1 MLDIALYVFCFLLSA
16 GLAYYLTPIMRNAAI
31 RWGVVDKP
39 DGRLKI
45 QREPVPYLG
54 GLAIFLSCLISLSLV
69 YTFQPQLVGLLLGA
83 TLILVVGL
91 VDDFGVLTPVQKFM
105 GQGLAVLVAVKSG
118 IVIQIEYLPF
128 WVNYPLT
135 FFWMLGVINA
145 VNLTDISDGLAGS
158 VSFAASL
165 SLFCVAA
172 INGHAVVAI
181 VALTLAGS
189 LLGFLMF
196 NWQPARIYMGDA
208 GSLFLGFILGALAMM
223 CDYSDYNPLAYVA
236 PIFILAVPIFDTT
249 FVTFVRLRKGLPP
262 FLGSPDHFP
271 LRLKRRGLS
280 AAKVALI
287 LGGVTL
293 ALGGLSIWLMF
304 QTPLVSMIVLGAF
317 LLLCVILGLVFYFME
332 PAK

>member
-1 MLDIALYVFCFLLSA
+1 MLDIAMYVFCFMLST
-16 GLAYYLTPIMRNAAI
+16 GLAAYLTPILRRAAI
-31 RWGVVDKP
+31 HWGVVDKP
-39 DGRLKI
+39 DGRLKT

-54 GLAIFLSCLISLSLV
+54 GLAIFLACLISLSLV

-83 TLILVVGL
+83 TLILLVGL
-91 VDDFGVLTPVQKFM
+91 VDDFGVLTPLQKFM
-105 GQGLAVLVAVKSG
+105 GQCLAVLVAVKSG
-118 IVIQIEYLPF
+118 IVIQIEYFPF

-158 VSFAASL
+158 VALAASL
-165 SLFCVAA
+165 SLFAVAV

-189 LLGFLMF
+189 LLGFLYY

-208 GSLFLGFILGALAMM
+208 GSLFLGFMLGALAMM
-223 CDYSDYNPLAYVA
+223 CDYSDANPMAYIA

-249 FVTFVRLRKGLPP
+249 FVTLVRLKKGLPP

-271 LRLKRRGLS
+271 LRMKRRGLS
-280 AAKVALI
+280 AARLALL

-293 ALGGLSIWLMF
+293 ALGGLAVGLMF
-304 QTPLVSMIVLGAF
+304 LTPFISLLILAVF
-317 LLLCVILGLVFYFME
+317 LLLCLALGLVFYFME
-332 PAK
+332 PSR